1 MLATPVVD
9 AVRHSRTYE
18 KVQDRLSGLKLPID
32 LPDVRVI
39 SPNDQLAVLV
49 SGMSRLSGWK
59 RGIRLGESYVGAFHF
74 GGLYIYEPLVTAAHP

>member
-39 SPNDQLAVLV
+39 GPNDQLAVLV